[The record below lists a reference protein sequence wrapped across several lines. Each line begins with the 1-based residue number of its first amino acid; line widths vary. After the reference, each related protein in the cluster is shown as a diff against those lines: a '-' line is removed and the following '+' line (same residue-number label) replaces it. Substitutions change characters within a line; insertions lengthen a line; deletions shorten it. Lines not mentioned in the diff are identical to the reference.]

1 MTMIKKIV
9 LAGTGGYG
17 IKFLGH
23 ALGEFFVLKGYKVV
37 LTFEYDAAMR
47 GGEIVGYLTYG
58 DEHISSPVIDN
69 ADYLLLLDKVRK
81 KIKAKKIIVEKQVCG
96 PDCDTSSFLC
106 ETCLVRD
113 FRGDALEKFKDK
125 RVVNMIAFGDVLNEL
140 GFKISDDELKK
151 VLPDKFFA
159 TNLEAVK
166 FGLRYKE

>member
-1 MTMIKKIV
+1 MIKKIV

-58 DEHISSPVIDN
+58 DEHISNPVIDN
-69 ADYLLLLDKVRK
+69 ADYLLLLDNVK
-81 KIKAKKIIVEKQVCG
+81 KKFVAKKVIVDDHVCV
-96 PDCDTSSFLC
+96 DSCKECSFMC
-106 ETCLVRD
+106 EHCLKRAFRD
-113 FRGDALEKFKDK
+113 DALEKFKDR
-125 RVVNMIAFGDVLNEL
+125 RVVNMIAFGNVLKEL
-140 GFKISDDELKK
+140 GFNISEEELKK

>member
-1 MTMIKKIV
+1 MIKKIV

-23 ALGEFFVLKGYKVV
+23 ALGEFFVLKGYNVV

-47 GGEIVGYLTYG
+47 GGEIIGYLTYG
-58 DEHISSPVIDN
+58 DEEISNPVIDN
-69 ADYLLLLDKVRK
+69 ADCLLLLDNVK
-81 KIKAKKIIVEKQVCG
+81 KKLTAKKVIMEKHVCG
-96 PDCDTSSFLC
+96 PDCDDSSFLC

-113 FRGDALEKFKDK
+113 FRTDAMEKFKDK
-125 RVVNMIAFGDVLNEL
+125 RVVNMIAFGNVLKEL
-140 GFKISDDELKK
+140 DFDISDDELKK
-151 VLPDKFFA
+151 VLPERFFA